1 MVIALAHLAIISTLK
16 SKGPQIIPTSHKNIK
31 KVFHSTAKYTKMVI
45 KGGGYKLNM
54 PPLSTIVFLKPSF
67 ICFLGPGSIPRGVP
81 A

>member
-45 KGGGYKLNM
+45 KGGG
-54 PPLSTIVFLKPSF
+54 I
-67 ICFLGPGSIPRGVP
+67 
-81 A
+81 